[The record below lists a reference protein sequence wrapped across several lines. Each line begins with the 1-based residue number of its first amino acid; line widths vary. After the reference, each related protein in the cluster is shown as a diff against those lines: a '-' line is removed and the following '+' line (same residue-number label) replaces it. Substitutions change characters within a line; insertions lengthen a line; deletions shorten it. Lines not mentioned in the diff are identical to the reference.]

1 MSAAPVVL
9 RSLSEQAE
17 QDSFIMN
24 HSVMIATGGAPPPST
39 VIAKMESLGFF
50 ITHLYGLTESFG
62 PALVCERQAEWD
74 ALSDSERSTRLA
86 RQGVRLITGSEVAVL
101 DPERLEPLAWDGETV
116 GEIMIRSNGLM
127 AGYLNNKR
135 ATDKAFKGGW
145 FHSGDLAVTDAD
157 GFIRITDRA
166 KDVIISGGENI
177 SSIEVEEVLYSH
189 PSVSEAAVVGMHHAK
204 WGETPCAFVALRCSS
219 NDLSEEALRSWCRER
234 LASFKVPSKF
244 VFGPLPKTATGKIQ
258 KYQLRDRA
266 KGYVVD
272 VS

>member
-1 MSAAPVVL
+1 
-9 RSLSEQAE
+9 
-17 QDSFIMN
+17 MN

-244 VFGPLPKTATGKIQ
+244 VFGPLPNTATGKIQ